1 MKLTVAWPEASH
13 RQKGVV
19 VIRTALTEA
28 MGIQYP
34 ICSAG
39 MARVAQAELVTAVSN
54 AGGLGCLG
62 GVSFMPDNL
71 RSEIAKIKAGT
82 DKPYAVN
89 LLLPDALTTDDEGQ
103 WAPVRELWQSLSGD
117 DREKLAGVE
126 ALLTPGAVADQV
138 QIVLDAAPAAVVLTF
153 ATPEWFIKECKDRG
167 ITVFS
172 LVGSVGKAKEANDA
186 GVDFIVAQG
195 TEAGG
200 HTGYASTMTLVPA
213 VIDVVDK
220 PVLAAGGI
228 ADGRG
233 LAASLALGAAGV
245 WVGTRFIASPEAY
258 GHDNFKNRVVEGSF
272 KDSTIT
278 YSYSGKRM
286 RAFENKW
293 TSEWETTQKKPA
305 GFPGQYAVAGTRVE
319 TGYQDGDMEFGMMP
333 VGQTMQLVHEILPA
347 GQIVENMAVEAQTIL
362 KGLGTNP

>member
-1 MKLTVAWPEASH
+1 MIK
-13 RQKGVV
+13 
-19 VIRTALTEA
+19 TALTEA
-28 MGIQYP
+28 LGLKYP
-34 ICSAG
+34 VCSAG
-39 MARVAQAELVTAVSN
+39 MARVAQAGLVTAVSN

-62 GVSFMPDNL
+62 GVSFMPDDL
-71 RSEIAKIKAGT
+71 RAEIKKIEAGT
-82 DKPYAVN
+82 DKPYAIN
-89 LLLPDALTTDDEGQ
+89 LLLPDSLTTEDETQ
-103 WAPVRELWQSLSGD
+103 WAPVRELWKSLSGAD
-117 DREKLAGVE
+117 QEKMAGVE

-138 QIVLDAAPAAVVLTF
+138 QIVLDAAPSAVVLTF
-153 ATPEWFIKECKDRG
+153 ATPDWFIKECKDRG

-172 LVGSVGKAKEANDA
+172 LVGSVGKAQEASAA

-195 TEAGG
+195 SEAGG

-213 VIDVVDK
+213 VIDVVDQ

-258 GHDNFKNRVVEGSF
+258 GHDNFKNRVVGGSF

-293 TSEWETTQKKPA
+293 TSEWESSDKKPA

-319 TGYQDGDMEFGMMP
+319 TGYLDGDMDFGMMP

-347 GQIVENMAVEAQTIL
+347 GEIVENMASDAEKIL
-362 KGLGTNP
+362 RRLATGN

>member
-1 MKLTVAWPEASH
+1 MAWPEASH

-362 KGLGTNP
+362 KGLGTSQ

>member
-1 MKLTVAWPEASH
+1 
-13 RQKGVV
+13 
-19 VIRTALTEA
+19 VIKTALTESL
-28 MGIQYP
+28 GIQYP

-62 GVSFMPDNL
+62 GVSFMPDDL
-71 RSEIAKIKAGT
+71 RTEIEKIKAGT
-82 DKPYAVN
+82 DKPFAVN
-89 LLLPDALTTDDEGQ
+89 LLLPDALTTEDEKQ
-103 WAPVRELWQSLSGD
+103 WAPVRELWQSLSAA
-117 DREKLAGVE
+117 EQAKLAGVE

-138 QIVLDAAPAAVVLTF
+138 QIVLDAAPEAIVLTF
-153 ATPEWFIKECKDRG
+153 ATPDWFIKECKDRG

-172 LVGSVGKAKEANDA
+172 LVGSVGKAKEASAA

-213 VIDVVDK
+213 VIDEVEQ

-258 GHDNFKNRVVEGSF
+258 GHENFKNRVLGGTF

-286 RAFENKW
+286 RAFQNKW
-293 TSEWETTQKKPA
+293 TSAWETPEKKPA

-319 TGYQDGDMEFGMMP
+319 TGYQDGDMDFGMMP
-333 VGQTMQLVHEILPA
+333 VGQTMQLVHEIRPA
-347 GQIVENMAVEAQTIL
+347 GEIVTSMAAEAERIL
-362 KGLGTNP
+362 TRFAAGA

>member
-1 MKLTVAWPEASH
+1 M
-13 RQKGVV
+13 
-19 VIRTALTEA
+19 IRTALTEA
-28 MGIQYP
+28 LGLQYP

-71 RSEIAKIKAGT
+71 RAEIKKIEAGT

-89 LLLPDALTTDDEGQ
+89 LLLPDSLTTEDEAQ
-103 WAPVRELWQSLSGD
+103 WAPVRELWQSLSGAD
-117 DREKLAGVE
+117 QEKLAGVE

-153 ATPEWFIKECKDRG
+153 ATPDWFIKECKDRG

-172 LVGSVGKAKEANDA
+172 LVGSVGKAKEASDA

-213 VIDVVDK
+213 VADVVK
-220 PVLAAGGI
+220 QPVLAAGGI

-258 GHDNFKNRVVEGSF
+258 GHDNFKNRVVEGTF

-293 TSEWETTQKKPA
+293 TSEWTAADKKPA

-319 TGYQDGDMEFGMMP
+319 TGYQDGDMDFGMMP

-347 GQIVENMAVEAQTIL
+347 GQIVENMASDAEKIL
-362 KGLGTNP
+362 KGLGV

>member
-1 MKLTVAWPEASH
+1 M
-13 RQKGVV
+13 
-19 VIRTALTEA
+19 IRTALTEA
-28 MGIQYP
+28 LGIQHP

-62 GVSFMPDNL
+62 GVSFMPDDL

-103 WAPVRELWQSLSGD
+103 WAPVRELWQSLSGGE
-117 DREKLAGVE
+117 REKLAGVE

-138 QIVLDAAPAAVVLTF
+138 QIVLDAAPAVVVLTF

-172 LVGSVGKAKEANDA
+172 LVGSVGKAKEASDA
-186 GVDFIVAQG
+186 GVDFVVAQG

-200 HTGYASTMTLVPA
+200 HTGYASTMTLIPA

-258 GHDNFKNRVVEGSF
+258 GHDNFKNRVVGGSF

-293 TSEWETTQKKPA
+293 TSEWEAAQKKPA

-347 GQIVENMAVEAQTIL
+347 GQIVENMAAEAQTIL
-362 KGLGTNP
+362 RGLGTGQ